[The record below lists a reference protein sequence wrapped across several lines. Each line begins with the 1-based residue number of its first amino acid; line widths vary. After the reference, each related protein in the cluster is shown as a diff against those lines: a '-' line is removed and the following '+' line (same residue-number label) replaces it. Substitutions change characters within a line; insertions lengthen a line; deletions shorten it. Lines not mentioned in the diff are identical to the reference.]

1 MVNMTNKEYK
11 GGIRIMFAALLSW
24 LGELS
29 ATMGTKGCLILF
41 ADEPKMPKSLLNK

>member
-1 MVNMTNKEYK
+1 
-11 GGIRIMFAALLSW
+11 MFAALLSW

-29 ATMGTKGCLILF
+29 ATMGTKACVALF